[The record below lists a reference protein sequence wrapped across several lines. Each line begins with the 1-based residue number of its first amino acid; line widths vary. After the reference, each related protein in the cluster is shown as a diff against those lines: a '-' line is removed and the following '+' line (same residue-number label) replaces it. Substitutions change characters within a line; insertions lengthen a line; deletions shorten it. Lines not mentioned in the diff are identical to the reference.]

1 MLKKRRRQ
9 RERDKLTS
17 EPGQGSS
24 QDFEPRL
31 EPGLRLGLS

>member
-1 MLKKRRRQ
+1 MPKKRRRQ

-24 QDFEPRL
+24 QNFEPGL

>member
-17 EPGQGSS
+17 EPGQ
-24 QDFEPRL
+24 DFEPRL